1 MREPLEGL
9 DATAEAETAM
19 NEVEPTST
27 PDFDAMR
34 RALRE
39 LEAAKIRVER
49 DAQRAADEMREKLVL
64 ELLPILDNFD
74 RTIRAA
80 EMAGAASGAAG
91 GSPAGAV
98 MSSML
103 QGVRL
108 VRSQFANALAKFGVE
123 RIDAEHKRFDP
134 RIHDAISVL
143 PVSQPGAHD
152 VVVEVLE
159 PGYWFGDRLLRP
171 AKVIV
176 GRHAPRYH

>member
-39 LEAAKIRVER
+39 LEAAKLRVER
-49 DAQRAADEMREKLVL
+49 DAQRAADELREKLVL
-64 ELLPILDNFD
+64 ELLPTLDNFD

-80 EMAGAASGAAG
+80 EMAGATPAAAG
-91 GSPAGAV
+91 GSPAAAV
-98 MSSML
+98 VSSIL

-123 RIDAEHKRFDP
+123 RIDAERARFDP

-143 PVSQPGAHD
+143 PVNQPSAHD

-159 PGYWFGDRLLRP
+159 PGYWFGDRLLR
-171 AKVIV
+171 
-176 GRHAPRYH
+176 